1 MKKSSETLLSMEKK
15 LNASILLL
23 RERKILGESSNS
35 ENINQE
41 NKELD
46 KISTEKYQFAC
57 TSNSTQTKYI
67 RDYLVRRN
75 YSEEDFI
82 EVRCAVVGMLL

>member
-15 LNASILLL
+15 LNASIILL
-23 RERKILGESSNS
+23 RERKILGESTNS
-35 ENINQE
+35 ENVNQE

-46 KISTEKYQFAC
+46 KINTEKYQFDC
-57 TSNSTQTKYI
+57 PSNSIQTKYI

>member
-1 MKKSSETLLSMEKK
+1 MEKK

-23 RERKILGESSNS
+23 RERKILGESPNS
-35 ENINQE
+35 EKINQE

-46 KISTEKYQFAC
+46 KIDTEKYQFASP
-57 TSNSTQTKYI
+57 SNSIQTKYI

-82 EVRCAVVGMLL
+82 EVRCAVVGML